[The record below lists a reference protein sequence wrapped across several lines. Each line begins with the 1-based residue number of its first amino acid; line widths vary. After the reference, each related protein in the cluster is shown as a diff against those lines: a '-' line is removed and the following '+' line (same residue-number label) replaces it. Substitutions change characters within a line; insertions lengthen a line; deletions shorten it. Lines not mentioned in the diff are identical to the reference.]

1 MLRLKI
7 QSLDMHI
14 IHEVLAYVNNLNL
27 IGYDIRGIQINTD
40 VLLNSCTDTLVYQ
53 QKFKEKLI
61 T

>member
-27 IGYDIRGIQINTD
+27 IGYGIRGIQINTD